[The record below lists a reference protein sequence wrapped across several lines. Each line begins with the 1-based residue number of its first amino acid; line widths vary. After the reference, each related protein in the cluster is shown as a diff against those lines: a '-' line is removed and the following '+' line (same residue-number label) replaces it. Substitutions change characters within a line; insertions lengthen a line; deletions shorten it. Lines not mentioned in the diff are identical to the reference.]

1 MKVGGRQGDDNH
13 CVAGCVLGVC
23 EDDHDGA
30 DDGGRSGDDG
40 SADDWPGRRLHG
52 VPGGSAGSA

>member
-1 MKVGGRQGDDNH
+1 MKQDQRQGDDNH
-13 CVAGCVLGVC
+13 RAAGCVLGVC

-40 SADDWPGRRLHG
+40 SADD
-52 VPGGSAGSA
+52 